1 MFGILGRGIIACGRP
16 VREQLGGEYAVR
28 PMTSESVIRSRS
40 NALIQRVRAVVA
52 GKERE
57 RIVLEGDRLVDDALA
72 RKCDLEVVLVA
83 HDRAERAQELAARAQ
98 RVQLVDAEIIAQV
111 SSLETSPG
119 ILALAATPAT
129 VEIASLRL
137 DARSLVLVVAGIAD
151 PGNLGAL
158 SRTAEALGATAFAVL
173 KGGASPWSTKALRGS
188 MGSLLRLPVV
198 HGIDAEACSAALAKH
213 GARQVVASTRG
224 GADPARFDWKGP
236 IALWVGAET
245 GEMPAVTRRFENV
258 TIPIRPGVESLNVTV
273 AASILLFAAGRNAR
287 T

>member
-1 MFGILGRGIIACGRP
+1 MRESRP
-16 VREQLGGEYAVR
+16 RTMRAAAMLVR

-52 GKERE
+52 GKERD

-72 RKCDLEVVLVA
+72 GKREIEVVLVA
-83 HDRAERAQELAARAQ
+83 HDRAERAQQLASRVQ

-111 SSLETSPG
+111 STLETSPG
-119 ILALAATPAT
+119 IIALAATPAP
-129 VEIASLRL
+129 VDLESLRL
-137 DARSLVLVVAGIAD
+137 DSRALVLVVAGIAD

-158 SRTAEALGATAFAVL
+158 ARTAEALGATALAVIA
-173 KGGASPWSTKALRGS
+173 GGASPWNAKALRGS
-188 MGSLLRLPVV
+188 MGSLLRLPVA
-198 HGIDAEACSAALAKH
+198 HGVGAEACAAVLSKH
-213 GARQVVASTRG
+213 GARHVVAATRG

-245 GEMPAVTRRFENV
+245 GDMPALTQRFERV

-273 AASILLFAAGRNAR
+273 AASILLFAAGRGAR